1 MTEPALKL
9 SGLSCAYLDSLVLQ
23 QVDLSVPEGVVAGI
37 VGPNGAGKST
47 LLKAAVGL
55 IPPVTGVV
63 EFFGEPLS
71 RVRQKIGYMRQSSSV
86 DWDFPTTVQDVVLM
100 GTYGKLGWLR
110 RPRAAE
116 RAAAMHAL
124 ERVGIAELA
133 SRPIGQ
139 LSGGERQ
146 RTFLARVLAQDPE
159 VFLLDEPFA
168 GVDAASQ
175 RAISRVL
182 HGLRDEGR
190 TVIVVHH
197 DLSDVPRLCDW
208 TALINRRVVSAG
220 PTAEAFSED
229 HVRLAYGLVAA

>member
-1 MTEPALKL
+1 MEEPALKL
-9 SGLSCAYLDSLVLQ
+9 SGLSCAYLDTLVLQ
-23 QVDLSVPEGVVAGI
+23 QVDISIPEGVVAGV

-55 IPPVTGVV
+55 IPPVSGIV

-71 RVRQKIGYMRQSSSV
+71 RVRHRVGYMRQSSSV
-86 DWDFPTTVQDVVLM
+86 DWDFPTTVLDVVLM

-116 RAAAMHAL
+116 RATAMRAL

-175 RAISRVL
+175 TAISRVL
-182 HGLRDEGR
+182 HDLRDEGR

-197 DLSDVPRLCDW
+197 DLSDVPQLCDW

-220 PTAEAFSED
+220 PTSEAFSED